1 MGALCFSCS
10 QRSPGPQHPWKGSN
24 TPSSCRNGKRPGFYV
39 AQCLFCF
46 YFCFVTRESLGNSG
60 SRPAPSA
67 AGRPQG
73 PRGPRLPHPIPAF
86 PTNARRGPRFR
97 GQREL
102 LLLPGAEGDSAGWI
116 QPKRFFCF
124 PLRVSRV
131 QLPAI
136 DDSCRHSPLPPAS
149 FLGDKSTKD
158 WLQGAATR
166 SWQHAVRKL
175 SIPINYIAN
184 LTRPAN
190 AKQSARSFS
199 SEQEGSAKSH
209 GPRLF
214 APNPGR
220 WRLIPD
226 WGHYLI
232 AQELQLQDLTAPHQP
247 NEAELHLQ
255 ARFETPSGR
264 QEL

>member
-1 MGALCFSCS
+1 MVLAAATVVSAHLDQTQQQNAGSSRWGLCVLAAPNAILDHSTLGREATLLPAAEMASALAF
-10 QRSPGPQHPWKGSN
+10 H
-24 TPSSCRNGKRPGFYV
+24 V

-73 PRGPRLPHPIPAF
+73 PQGPRLPHPIPAF

-158 WLQGAATR
+158 
-166 SWQHAVRKL
+166 
-175 SIPINYIAN
+175 
-184 LTRPAN
+184 
-190 AKQSARSFS
+190 
-199 SEQEGSAKSH
+199 
-209 GPRLF
+209 
-214 APNPGR
+214 
-220 WRLIPD
+220 
-226 WGHYLI
+226 
-232 AQELQLQDLTAPHQP
+232 
-247 NEAELHLQ
+247 
-255 ARFETPSGR
+255 
-264 QEL
+264 